1 MLAFFCAGVPS
12 ESGARRILDHLGAP
26 ENEVT
31 AFRYRGDG
39 WPGRAT
45 ATLKDGTTRDMSY
58 ADSWGNILSKQVQFR
73 CKICADA
80 VGAAADLAC
89 ADAWDSDARGYPS
102 FEEQQGRSLI
112 IARTPAGQALLDA
125 ARSAGRLET
134 NPLPLAAITAMQP
147 HQARRK
153 QQVAARLTALAL
165 ARRPRPVYLGLG
177 VGAAARREPLLGQL
191 RSFGGLLRRLLKGQL

>member
-1 MLAFFCAGVPS
+1 MLAFFCAGVPA
-12 ESGARRILDHLGAP
+12 ETGARRILDHLGVS
-26 ENEVT
+26 EGEVA

-45 ATLKDGTTRDMSY
+45 ATLRDGSSRDMSY
-58 ADSWGNILSKQVQFR
+58 ADSWGSILSKHVQFR

-80 VGAAADLAC
+80 VGAAADIVC

-112 IARTPAGQALLDA
+112 MARTPAGQALLDQ
-125 ARSAGRLET
+125 ARAAGRIAT
-134 NPLPLAAITAMQP
+134 SPLALEAIQRMQP

-153 QQVAARLTALAL
+153 QQVSARLAALAL

-177 VGAAARREPLLGQL
+177 VKAAARREPLIGRL
-191 RSFGGLLRRLLKGQL
+191 RSFAGLLRRLLQGRT